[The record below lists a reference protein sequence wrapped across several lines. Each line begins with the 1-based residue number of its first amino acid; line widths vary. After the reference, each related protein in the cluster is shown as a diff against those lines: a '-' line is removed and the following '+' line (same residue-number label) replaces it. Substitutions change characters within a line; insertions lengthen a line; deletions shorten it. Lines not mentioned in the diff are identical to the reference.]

1 MKTEKVQE
9 ANIGTS
15 LPLPKQMWYN
25 KSTFFKNYKNQGK
38 EYFLKNIEAEIK
50 EIWWE
55 GGEVGGRFIQ
65 I

>member
-25 KSTFFKNYKNQGK
+25 KSTFFKNYKN
-38 EYFLKNIEAEIK
+38 
-50 EIWWE
+50 
-55 GGEVGGRFIQ
+55 
-65 I
+65 